1 MIRKLIGIF
10 TCLFLTILFSPAVH
24 AAQPLD
30 IGVTAEG
37 ITDTT
42 FLTDNDITNFITIE
56 GPCSLTVTD
65 GSGSMGSLYLMF
77 DLPCGKYNV
86 TDNTG
91 GREYTAGAYGYLHE
105 YIRLDAP
112 TDSVTIQFPTGAS
125 ISEIQAYPYG
135 ADPQDVQI
143 WHPPLEG
150 ETDLMLMSTH
160 GDDEHLFFGG
170 ILPMYAGQLGYKVQ
184 VVYLT
189 DHRNLTNVRTH
200 EMLNGL
206 WAVGVRNYP
215 VFGDFADFRIDSLEK
230 TYERYEELGTTRDD
244 LMDYVVAQIR
254 RFKPQVIVGHDFAGE
269 YGHGMHMVYTDLLTE
284 AITLTNNEIAYPVS
298 AEAYGT
304 WDVPKTYIHLYE
316 ENPIVLD
323 FDTPL
328 AKFNYMSAFDVSR
341 YIGFPCHESQVKGTL
356 FGEWAYG
363 KDLEVVSVW
372 DITEY
377 NPCYYGLYRSTVG
390 PDIRKNDF
398 MENTQNS
405 LNTQPPEDIPNE
417 TEPPPAPTE
426 PTQQQEPPKTAP
438 NNQWLIIICAVTMTA
453 VLIFVLFRRK

>member
-77 DLPCGKYNV
+77 DLPCGKYTV

-91 GREYTAGAYGYLHE
+91 GSEYTAGAYGYLHE

-112 TDSVTIQFPTGAS
+112 TDGVTIQFPTGAS

-143 WHPPLEG
+143 WQPPLEG

-254 RFKPQVIVGHDFAGE
+254 RFRPQVIVGHDFAGE

-328 AKFNYMSAFDVSR
+328 AKFNYMSAFDASR

-417 TEPPPAPTE
+417 TEPPPATTE